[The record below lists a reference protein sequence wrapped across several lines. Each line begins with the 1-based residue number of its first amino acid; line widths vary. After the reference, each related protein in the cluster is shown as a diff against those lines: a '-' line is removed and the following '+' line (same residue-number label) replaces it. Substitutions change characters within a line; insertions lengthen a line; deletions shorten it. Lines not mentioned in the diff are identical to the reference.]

1 MPFASRFGLH
11 VVVNGHVV
19 KDLANGEVQ
28 IPFGTEYAVRLRN
41 RHKERY
47 AVVKL
52 FIDGEEQSKGGFI
65 IPPNSHR
72 DIRNSSFST
81 KVFKFVDLDGQEA
94 LDAGKDQDNPEKQ
107 MGVIEARFHLQRE
120 EPKVQHVHHHHS
132 YPVPQPYPVPV
143 PTPYPWPRPWHP
155 YRRDLTHYYDS
166 ACRRVGAGGSSA
178 TFGAVTSHDAASYS
192 SGDIKTCGDMGGF
205 NSASGLESMG
215 CVGSAE
221 AAPQAMLASLNV
233 GQHVNSTKSA
243 ARGVRSR
250 EVRDGATV
258 EGSNT
263 GVNYGTQ
270 WVDIED
276 DYVPL
281 KLFMRGYDTG
291 VQAEIPVPPPG
302 VAMETPKLPDAVPVA
317 TDSCHCDQCGAK
329 SARKSSKFC
338 HVCGA
343 KLLC

>member
-28 IPFGTEYAVRLRN
+28 VPFGTEYSVRLRN

-81 KVFKFVDLDGQEA
+81 KVFKFVDLDGQAA
-94 LDAGKDQDNPEKQ
+94 LDAGKDQANPDKQ

-120 EPKVQHVHHHHS
+120 EPKVTHVHHHHT
-132 YPVPQPYPVPV
+132 VPTPYPVPV

-166 ACRRVGAGGSSA
+166 NTRVGAGGSSV
-178 TFGAVTSHDAASYS
+178 TFGAVASHDAANYS
-192 SGDIKTCGDMGGF
+192 SGDIKTCGLESLGAVSDDMG
-205 NSASGLESMG
+205 MVG
-215 CVGSAE
+215 CADAMPANF
-221 AAPQAMLASLNV
+221 AAPA

-243 ARGVRSR
+243 LRGVRSR

-291 VQAEIPVPPPG
+291 VQAEVPVPPPG
-302 VAMETPKLPDAVPVA
+302 VAMEVPKFPDAVPSVPVPPAA
-317 TDSCHCDQCGAK
+317 TDTCHCDQCGAK